1 MSMSRQKASESSPEY
16 PLLGFLYFQ
25 PLHGYDLHK
34 RLEST
39 LGEVWTL
46 PQNQVYNIL
55 KRLECQ
61 GYITPISRESESH
74 TPNKQVFTL
83 TPAGKHHFE
92 TWLMTPT
99 PGSSK
104 ALRMEFI
111 CRLFFATQISEDLY
125 SRLIQEQYHEIHR
138 SVEYLKKKMEACP
151 AEQVFNRMGLDLR
164 IRQLIATL
172 EWLETFH
179 QICEEQLT

>member
-1 MSMSRQKASESSPEY
+1 MGHRKASDSSPEY

-34 RLEST
+34 RLNGT
-39 LGEVWTL
+39 LGEVWAL

-55 KRLECQ
+55 KRLEQQ
-61 GYITPISRESESH
+61 GYIQQVSGEEGSH

-83 TPAGKHHFE
+83 TTSGKARFE

-99 PGSSK
+99 PGSAR

-111 CRLFFATQISEDLY
+111 SRLFFATQISEDLY
-125 SRLIQEQYHEIHR
+125 SRLIQEQYQEIYQ
-138 SVEYLKKKMEACP
+138 SVERLKKRLEECP
-151 AEQVFNRMGLDLR
+151 AEQVFNRMGIDLR
-164 IRQLIATL
+164 LRQLKATL

-179 QICEEQLT
+179 QVCEEQWT

>member
-1 MSMSRQKASESSPEY
+1 MKHRKGSEGSPEY

-55 KRLECQ
+55 KRLEQQ
-61 GYITPISRESESH
+61 GFITPLQNEIESH
-74 TPNKQVFTL
+74 ALNKQTYRL
-83 TPAGKHHFE
+83 TPLGKQHFE

-99 PGSSK
+99 PGSAR

-125 SRLIQEQYHEIHR
+125 SRLIQEQYQEIQQSLER
-138 SVEYLKKKMEACP
+138 LKKRLEACP
-151 AEQVFNRMGLDLR
+151 AEQVFNRMGLELR
-164 IRQLIATL
+164 IRQLNATL